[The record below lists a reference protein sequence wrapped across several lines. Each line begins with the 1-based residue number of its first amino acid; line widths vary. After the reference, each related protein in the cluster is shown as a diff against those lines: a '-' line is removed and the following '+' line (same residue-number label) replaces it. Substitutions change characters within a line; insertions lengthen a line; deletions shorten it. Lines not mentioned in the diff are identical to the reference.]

1 MKKDYKISVAG
12 TYYHQKALKSLQ
24 TEENYD
30 YSLSKAEMFAEGLDA
45 DDRIY
50 QYGIEKCLLDIKH
63 EPGNQYDPAALQVFA
78 DGVLIGYVPRG
89 NLDVLKRIAS
99 HPDLEMHVEIY
110 GGKYKV
116 IEEKEPGADW
126 MCEYN
131 PKDYVVRI
139 ENSEVR
145 AMMVFEWTA

>member
-30 YSLSKAEMFAEGLDA
+30 YSLSKAEMFAEGLDT

-63 EPGNQYDPAALQVFA
+63 EPGNQYGRT
-78 DGVLIGYVPRG
+78 DGRHQRPPPTYSTFSPSSRNILISV
-89 NLDVLKRIAS
+89 N
-99 HPDLEMHVEIY
+99 
-110 GGKYKV
+110 
-116 IEEKEPGADW
+116 
-126 MCEYN
+126 
-131 PKDYVVRI
+131 
-139 ENSEVR
+139 
-145 AMMVFEWTA
+145 